1 MNGSLPIYLDDILYA
16 NGPSDALAAAAS
28 DSPKRLSIDLP
39 EHDIERANDRRDVCK
54 HVAAA
59 QEVHRL

>member
-1 MNGSLPIYLDDILYA
+1 MGLKRSAAIGIVPLVARGLALQGGGLDA
-16 NGPSDALAAAAS
+16 Q
-28 DSPKRLSIDLP
+28 RLSIDLP